1 MTRRSSRSDGGS
13 LPPLLIRRRRRRLA
27 GRARRPNQ
35 TTARAHGFS
44 LCLAPLSIPSR
55 SSRHRRTPTSVLS
68 PNPNPNSNSGLHSTA
83 GDPSVP
89 LLSLAVDPLE
99 QRSPRSDQILAPETL
114 DLRPWRPA
122 VAQVG
127 GATMDSSAGDAAQVL
142 LKARCSFFL
151 LFLKFKGKQQHTP
164 SSRRTVLLFSDGWMD
179 GWMGWSWRRRTTRRI
194 GIPSLLFSSSMP
206 ARNNDPATP
215 QGKAGV
221 QTLGVHVEESALMG
235 HRGPP
240 PIRTG
245 LPVVCTA

>member
-1 MTRRSSRSDGGS
+1 M
-13 LPPLLIRRRRRRLA
+13 
-27 GRARRPNQ
+27 
-35 TTARAHGFS
+35 
-44 LCLAPLSIPSR
+44 
-55 SSRHRRTPTSVLS
+55 
-68 PNPNPNSNSGLHSTA
+68 
-83 GDPSVP
+83 
-89 LLSLAVDPLE
+89 E
-99 QRSPRSDQILAPETL
+99 
-114 DLRPWRPA
+114 
-122 VAQVG
+122 
-127 GATMDSSAGDAAQVL
+127 SSAGDAAQVL
-142 LKARCSFFL
+142 VKARCSFFL
-151 LFLKFKGKQQHTP
+151 LFLKFKGNQQHTP
-164 SSRRTVLLFSDGWMD
+164 SSRRTVLLFSD